1 MNDKSKLILKIW
13 FILFT
18 ILFISKLLNTL
29 NDSLLPNLSKISV
42 NYLNIPSVILFA
54 YVLDR
59 GEEKIAKFGIISA
72 IIYLII
78 GIMTSFKVINI
89 LNSTSFVINVFS
101 LLKIVSTYILLLFEF
116 LALFSLMPTN
126 SNIVDKAK
134 KIAIGSVILV
144 SLLGVFFGIFSLKSQ
159 LAILRV
165 LANGHIPDYFKYAVI
180 ILYLLNKV
188 NDKSIQSTS
197 NSFVNAM
204 PTNSNITLTQ
214 TIQNVGV
221 NTSNQIANSQTIVQD
236 SNQNISA
243 NNQIQNNN

>member
-1 MNDKSKLILKIW
+1 M
-13 FILFT
+13 
-18 ILFISKLLNTL
+18 
-29 NDSLLPNLSKISV
+29 
-42 NYLNIPSVILFA
+42 
-54 YVLDR
+54 
-59 GEEKIAKFGIISA
+59 
-72 IIYLII
+72 
-78 GIMTSFKVINI
+78 
-89 LNSTSFVINVFS
+89 FS